1 MVIDKEEEIPNLF
14 LIHLENSRK
23 LLIELAKSAAVLE
36 HGGNLGTVREGFITN
51 FLERNMPE
59 AVSYHSGEIFDSRT
73 GKSGQIDIVLHPHT
87 SPKLNVYGAINLF
100 PVETVLAAIEV
111 KSNLKKTNK
120 KNDEIKNV
128 ITACHK
134 VKKLERKWQR
144 DTSQT
149 ISSNTGKFI
158 NVNSVPY
165 IVFAYKGCT
174 EKTLYNHMETHAKTI
189 NQNGKIVHEYLP
201 DLILVLDRGYCLE
214 KKQSDEGIESF
225 EDRYLKL
232 GEKNEFVLLGL
243 FDYLI
248 RLIND
253 FAENQSSYI
262 MPIDKYKKIWKSVTA
277 HITIPISAL
286 F

>member
-1 MVIDKEEEIPNLF
+1 
-14 LIHLENSRK
+14 
-23 LLIELAKSAAVLE
+23 
-36 HGGNLGTVREGFITN
+36 
-51 FLERNMPE
+51 MPE
-59 AVSYHSGEIFDSRT
+59 AVSYHSGEIFDSQT
-73 GKSGQIDIVLHPHT
+73 GKSGQIDIVLHPNT

-111 KSNLKKTNK
+111 KSALCDEVEINK
-120 KNDEIKNV
+120 V

-134 VKKLERKWQR
+134 VKKLERKWKR
-144 DTSQT
+144 GSSQT
-149 ISSNTGKFI
+149 VSFNTGKFI

-174 EKTLYNHMETHAKTI
+174 DKTFYKHMEAHAKTI
-189 NQNGKIVHEYLP
+189 NQNKKIEHEYLP
-201 DLILVLDRGYCLE
+201 DLILVLNRGYCLE
-214 KKQSDEGIESF
+214 KKQSDEDINSF

-232 GEKNEFVLLGL
+232 GEKQELVLLGL

-262 MPIDKYKKIWKSVTA
+262 MPIDYYKKIWRSVTC
-277 HITIPISAL
+277 HFTFPL
-286 F
+286 